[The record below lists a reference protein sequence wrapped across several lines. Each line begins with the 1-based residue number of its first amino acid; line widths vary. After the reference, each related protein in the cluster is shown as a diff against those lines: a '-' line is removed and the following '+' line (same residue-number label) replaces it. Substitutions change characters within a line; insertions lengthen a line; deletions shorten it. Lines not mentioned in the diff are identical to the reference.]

1 MFLYFGKW
9 WRDHQSYMMKSE
21 QVREGSAS
29 PNLDRAGKRAEGIEK
44 DGCPHLIL
52 DVFEAMS
59 IFRKHDSFTLFL
71 AIP

>member
-44 DGCPHLIL
+44 RWMSTLNL

-59 IFRKHDSFTLFL
+59 VLKT
-71 AIP
+71 